1 MRTPLRSFRAA
12 AGFNAMKTRLLDDFD
27 RKILDRIQADARQPA
42 DRLAEAVGLSAS
54 AVQRR
59 LQRLRETGVIEKEIA
74 VVDAKAVGRP
84 LTLMVELSIERERP
98 EHLDE
103 LRRWIANEPA
113 IQQAWYVTGEADLTL
128 VVTARDMEDYDAL
141 MQRLVA
147 GHRNV
152 RKFKTSVAL
161 AVIKRGLTVPVE

>member
-1 MRTPLRSFRAA
+1 
-12 AGFNAMKTRLLDDFD
+12 MKTRLLDSFD
-27 RKILDRIQADARQPA
+27 RKILQSVQIDARQPA
-42 DRLAEAVGLSAS
+42 DRLAEIVGLSAS

-59 LQRLRETGVIEKEIA
+59 LQRLREEGVIAAEVA

-84 LTLMVELSIERERP
+84 LTLLVELSIERERP

-103 LRRWIANEPA
+103 LRRWIAAEPA
-113 IQQAWYVTGEADLTL
+113 VQQAWYVTGEADLSL
-128 VVTARDMEDYDAL
+128 IVTARDMEDYDDL
-141 MQRLVA
+141 MQRLLA

-161 AVIKRGLTVPVE
+161 ATIKRGLNVPVA